1 MPPRVPIEDRKLIVR
16 LSDEGLSQREICLRT
31 GRCRTAVNRI
41 IQAYRHDGRL
51 ADAERSGRPRATD
64 DENDMLIAAAYAAD
78 PTLTAKEVQESLSL
92 DVSCQTIRRRLQD
105 AGLCNHRAR
114 PDHPTPDLTDEERRQ
129 RLDFA
134 RAVGHWTVD
143 QWREVVF
150 TDESTF
156 CTRWDQKE
164 LAWRPFNC
172 RYLLN
177 YTRSLCSSGQ
187 CAVSV
192 WGAISK
198 DGLGPL
204 VRIEGSLT
212 TSEYCDILEQSL
224 LPYVLD
230 GPFPDGCYLLQHNRG
245 FVHTSLTVRALLED
259 RVIPELDWPPS
270 DSDLNPVGNVWAF
283 LRERLAEQDL
293 GNVTADSLWA
303 AISSEWEALR
313 ARPETISLLYYSM
326 PRRVAQVID
335 TGGNFSGY

>member
-1 MPPRVPIEDRKLIVR
+1 MPPRVPIEDRKLIVS

-31 GRCRTAVNRI
+31 GRCRTSVNRI
-41 IQAYRHDGRL
+41 IQAYRRDGRL

-64 DENDMLIAAAYAAD
+64 DENDVLIAAAYAAD
-78 PTLTAKEVQESLSL
+78 PSLTAKEVRASLSL
-92 DVSCQTIRRRLQD
+92 DVSCATIQRRLHD
-105 AGLCNHRAR
+105 AGLYNHRAR
-114 PDHPTPDLTDEERRQ
+114 PNHSPPDLSDEERRQ

-143 QWREVVF
+143 QWREVIF
-150 TDESTF
+150 TDEATF
-156 CTRWDQKE
+156 CTRH
-164 LAWRPFNC
+164 
-172 RYLLN
+172 LLS
-177 YTRSLCSSGQ
+177 YTRGLASIGQ
-187 CAVSV
+187 GAISV

-212 TSEYCDILEQSL
+212 TSQYCDILEHNL

-230 GPFPDGCYLLQHNRG
+230 GPFPDGCYLLQHNQG

-259 RVIPELDWPPS
+259 RAIPELEWLSS

-283 LRERLAEQDL
+283 LKERLAERDL
-293 GNVTADSLWA
+293 SNATPDSLWA

-313 ARPETISLLYYSM
+313 TRPETISSLYYSM

>member
-1 MPPRVPIEDRKLIVR
+1 MPPRVPIEDRKLIVS

-31 GRCRTAVNRI
+31 GRCRTSVNRI
-41 IQAYRHDGRL
+41 LQAYRRDGRL

-64 DENDMLIAAAYAAD
+64 DDNDVLIAAAYAAD
-78 PTLTAKEVQESLSL
+78 PSLTAKEVRASLSL
-92 DVSCQTIRRRLQD
+92 DVSCATILRRLHD
-105 AGLCNHRAR
+105 AGLYNHRAC
-114 PDHPTPDLTDEERRQ
+114 PNHSTPDLSDEERRQ

-134 RAVGHWTVD
+134 RAVGHWTVE
-143 QWREVVF
+143 QWREVIF
-150 TDESTF
+150 TDEATF
-156 CTRWDQKE
+156 CTGP
-164 LAWRPFNC
+164 LVS
-172 RYLLN
+172 
-177 YTRSLCSSGQ
+177 YTRGLASIGQ
-187 CAVSV
+187 GTISV

-212 TSEYCDILEQSL
+212 TSKYCDIIEHNL

-259 RVIPELDWPPS
+259 RVVPELEWLSS
-270 DSDLNPVGNVWAF
+270 DSDLNPVGNMWAF
-283 LRERLAEQDL
+283 LKVRLAERDL
-293 GNVTADSLWA
+293 SNATPDSLWA
-303 AISSEWEALR
+303 AISSQWEVLR
-313 ARPETISLLYYSM
+313 TRPETISSLYYSM